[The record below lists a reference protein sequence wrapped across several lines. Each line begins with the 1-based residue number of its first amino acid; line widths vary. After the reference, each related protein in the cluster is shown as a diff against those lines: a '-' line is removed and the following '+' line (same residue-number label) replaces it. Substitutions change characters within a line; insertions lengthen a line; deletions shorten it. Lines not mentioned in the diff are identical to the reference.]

1 MNPGG
6 FKSGRLPGEKI
17 GARLLNQTFCITTA
31 QLAVKLGYDD
41 YDKQGAKHLDDIP
54 KRKLGR
60 TGLNVTAL
68 GFGALELRGMVAGV
82 GRELKPGQPERI
94 LNAVLDAGINYI
106 DVAVDY
112 GEAEEHIG
120 MCIAN
125 RRREF
130 FLASKCG
137 CPPDVSQFIPTE
149 RTRYGV
155 PLPRLHDYSRENI
168 IQTCDQSLRRMKTDY
183 LDVLQLHFSPA
194 KKLLDQEKAVHTME
208 SLKRDGKVRF
218 LGCSSIL
225 PNINDHINMGVFDV
239 LQVPYSALQPD
250 HEDAIA
256 IAAKAGIGIVIRG
269 GVAKGSPDNGQGSA
283 DIWDLW
289 YKAELDELL
298 DGESPTEFML
308 RFTITN
314 RNIHTT
320 VVGTLDPEHLLE
332 NVAAV
337 LKGPLP
343 ASQYNEAKSRLAKAE
358 QETR

>member
-1 MNPGG
+1 MVD
-6 FKSGRLPGEKI
+6 L
-17 GARLLNQTFCITTA
+17 
-31 QLAVKLGYDD
+31 
-41 YDKQGAKHLDDIP
+41 P

-106 DVAVDY
+106 DVAADY
-112 GEAEEHIG
+112 GEAEGHIG
-120 MCIAN
+120 RCIAN
-125 RRREF
+125 RRKEF

-137 CPPDVSQFIPTE
+137 CPPDVSKFLPTE

-155 PLPRLHDYSRENI
+155 PLPHLHDYSRENI
-168 IQTCDQSLRRMKTDY
+168 IKTCDQSLRRMKTDY
-183 LDVLQLHFSPA
+183 LDVLQFHFSPSRNI
-194 KKLLDQEKAVHTME
+194 LEQEKAVQTLE
-208 SLKRDGKVRF
+208 SLKRDGKIRF

-225 PNINDHINMGVFDV
+225 PNITDHIKMGVFDV
-239 LQVPYSALQPD
+239 LQVPYSALQPE
-250 HEDAIA
+250 HEDTIVA
-256 IAAKAGIGIVIRG
+256 AAKAGVGIVIRG
-269 GVAKGSPDNGQGSA
+269 GVAKGPPGKGQSSA
-283 DIWDLW
+283 DLWDLW
-289 YKAELDELL
+289 DKAELDELL
-298 DGESPTEFML
+298 EGEQRTGFML

-314 RNIHTT
+314 PDIHTT

-343 ASQYNEAKSRLAKAE
+343 ASVYSEAKRRLAGA
-358 QETR
+358 RAV